1 MRASSSLL
9 ASSGMAIGVTAI
21 AIAVMLLASNFTLIN
36 AQPQQVTSQPGEI
49 ENRRTAAGTATT
61 AAGRIF
67 QSTNDSFSVQVPD
80 GWIIQDVDNAGPAQ
94 LEEVRQGYGILAQV
108 CPGEQQGAAAAAS
121 NASGSSSTNT
131 ISSINASRCQGAQEV
146 IHIIRYPDLDTRL
159 SANNVS
165 TTNNNLTTTIDNI
178 LTYHLQKLQEV
189 GYRGMQIV
197 NSTDMTSNLR
207 DPQTNQTIQ
216 TVPGKLVEMT
226 YSTNFAPNEIKRG
239 YFILTATNS
248 TVPNLGMTKGYGV
261 FYEGNSTTT
270 TTPAEITTA
279 AASLPLP
286 PQVGQVFDS
295 FELIAAPGVAQ
306 ALAEATED
314 DDDDDDNGADDD
326 DDNGADD
333 DDDNGADDDDDNGA
347 DDDDDN
353 GADDDDDNG
362 ADDDDD
368 DGNGEDGNGE
378 DDLEDCTVSPGR
390 DPGDDCDFTPDDAD
404 AAPGVAQ
411 ALAEATEDDDD
422 DDGNGEDGNGE
433 DDLEDCTVSPGRDP
447 GDDCDFTPDD
457 ADADA

>member
-49 ENRRTAAGTATT
+49 ENGTTT
-61 AAGRIF
+61 F
-67 QSTNDSFSVQVPD
+67 QSTSDSFSIQVPS

-94 LEEVRQGYGILAQV
+94 LEEVRQGYGILVQL
-108 CPGEQQGAAAAAS
+108 CPEEQQGAAAAAS
-121 NASGSSSTNT
+121 NASGGSTNT
-131 ISSINASRCQGAQEV
+131 ISNINASRCQGAQEV

-159 SANNVS
+159 SANNVT
-165 TTNNNLTTTIDNI
+165 TTNNNLTTTDNI

-189 GYRGMQIV
+189 GYRSMQIV

-207 DPQTNQTIQ
+207 DPQTNETIT

-248 TVPNLGMTKGYGV
+248 TVPNVGTTKGYGV
-261 FYEGNSTTT
+261 FYEGNSTT

-306 ALAEATED
+306 ALAEAAEGGD
-314 DDDDDDNGADDD
+314 DEDDNGADDD
-326 DDNGADD
+326 DE
-333 DDDNGADDDDDNGA
+333 DDNGADDDDE
-347 DDDDDN
+347 
-353 GADDDDDNG
+353 DDNG

-368 DGNGEDGNGE
+368 DE
-378 DDLEDCTVSPGR
+378 DDNG
-390 DPGDDCDFTPDDAD
+390 A
-404 AAPGVAQ
+404 
-411 ALAEATEDDDD
+411 DDDD
-422 DDGNGEDGNGE
+422 DDEDDNGADGNGGDDNGE

>member
-49 ENRRTAAGTATT
+49 ENGTTT
-61 AAGRIF
+61 F
-67 QSTNDSFSVQVPD
+67 QSTSDSFSIQVPS

-94 LEEVRQGYGILAQV
+94 LEEVRQGYGILVQL
-108 CPGEQQGAAAAAS
+108 CPEEQQGAAAAAS
-121 NASGSSSTNT
+121 NASGGSTNT
-131 ISSINASRCQGAQEV
+131 ISNINASRCQGAQEV

-159 SANNVS
+159 SANNVT
-165 TTNNNLTTTIDNI
+165 TTNNNLTTTDNI

-189 GYRGMQIV
+189 GYRSMQIV

-207 DPQTNQTIQ
+207 DPQTNETIT

-248 TVPNLGMTKGYGV
+248 TVPNVGTTKGYGV

-295 FELIAAPGVAQ
+295 FELIAAPGVVQ

-314 DDDDDDNGADDD
+314 DDDEDNGADDD
-326 DDNGADD
+326 DEDNGADD
-333 DDDNGADDDDDNGA
+333 DDEDNGADDDDGGNDDNDGNDGNDGVSVGGTSA
-347 DDDDDN
+347 DDDYD
-353 GADDDDDNG
+353 GTP
-362 ADDDDD
+362 DD
-368 DGNGEDGNGE
+368 DG
-378 DDLEDCTVSPGR
+378 
-390 DPGDDCDFTPDDAD
+390 A
-404 AAPGVAQ
+404 
-411 ALAEATEDDDD
+411 
-422 DDGNGEDGNGE
+422 
-433 DDLEDCTVSPGRDP
+433 
-447 GDDCDFTPDD
+447 
-457 ADADA
+457 

>member
-49 ENRRTAAGTATT
+49 ENGTTT
-61 AAGRIF
+61 F
-67 QSTNDSFSVQVPD
+67 QSTSDSFSIQVPS

-94 LEEVRQGYGILAQV
+94 LEEVRQGYGILVQL
-108 CPGEQQGAAAAAS
+108 CPEEQQGAAAAAS
-121 NASGSSSTNT
+121 NASGGSTNT
-131 ISSINASRCQGAQEV
+131 ISNINASRCQGAQEV
-146 IHIIRYPDLDTRL
+146 IHIIRYPDLDNRL
-159 SANNVS
+159 QPANNVT
-165 TTNNNLTTTIDNI
+165 TTNNNLTTTDNI

-189 GYRGMQIV
+189 GYRSMQIV

-207 DPQTNQTIQ
+207 DPQTNETIT

-248 TVPNLGMTKGYGV
+248 TVPNVGTTKGYGV
-261 FYEGNSTTT
+261 FYEGNSTT

-314 DDDDDDNGADDD
+314 DDDEDDNGADDE

-333 DDDNGADDDDDNGA
+333 EDDNGADDEDDNGA
-347 DDDDDN
+347 DDEDDN
-353 GADDDDDNG
+353 GADDEDDNG
-362 ADDDDD
+362 ADDEDEDEDDNGAD
-368 DGNGEDGNGE
+368 DEDEDEDDNGADGNGGDDNGE
-378 DDLEDCTVSPGR
+378 DDLEDCTVSPG
-390 DPGDDCDFTPDDAD
+390 G
-404 AAPGVAQ
+404 
-411 ALAEATEDDDD
+411 
-422 DDGNGEDGNGE
+422 
-433 DDLEDCTVSPGRDP
+433 DP

>member
-1 MRASSSLL
+1 MRTSSSLL

-49 ENRRTAAGTATT
+49 ENGTTT
-61 AAGRIF
+61 F
-67 QSTNDSFSVQVPD
+67 QSTSDSFSIQVPS

-94 LEEVRQGYGILAQV
+94 LEEVRQGYGILVQL

-121 NASGSSSTNT
+121 NASGGSTNA
-131 ISSINASRCQGAQEV
+131 ISNINASRCQGAQEV
-146 IHIIRYPDLDTRL
+146 IHIIRYPDLDNRL
-159 SANNVS
+159 QPANNVT
-165 TTNNNLTTTIDNI
+165 TTNNNLTTTDNI

-189 GYRGMQIV
+189 GYRSMQIV

-207 DPQTNQTIQ
+207 DPQTNETIT

-248 TVPNLGMTKGYGV
+248 TVPNVGTTKGYGV

-306 ALAEATED
+306 ALAEAAEGGD
-314 DDDDDDNGADDD
+314 DEDDNGADDD
-326 DDNGADD
+326 DE
-333 DDDNGADDDDDNGA
+333 
-347 DDDDDN
+347 
-353 GADDDDDNG
+353 DDNG

-368 DGNGEDGNGE
+368 DEDDNGADDDDDDEDDNGADDDDDDDDEDDNGADGNGGDDNGE

-404 AAPGVAQ
+404 A
-411 ALAEATEDDDD
+411 
-422 DDGNGEDGNGE
+422 
-433 DDLEDCTVSPGRDP
+433 
-447 GDDCDFTPDD
+447 
-457 ADADA
+457 

>member
-9 ASSGMAIGVTAI
+9 ASSGMAIGVTAT

-189 GYRGMQIV
+189 GYRSMQIV

-207 DPQTNQTIQ
+207 DPQTNETIT

-248 TVPNLGMTKGYGV
+248 TVPNVGTTKGYGV
-261 FYEGNSTTT
+261 FYEGNSST

-279 AASLPLP
+279 AASLPSP
-286 PQVGQVFDS
+286 PVVGQVFDS
-295 FELIAAPGVAQ
+295 FELIAAPEVAQ
-306 ALAEATED
+306 ALAEAAEGGD
-314 DDDDDDNGADDD
+314 DDDDDDEDNGADDDDNGADDD
-326 DDNGADD
+326 DNGADD
-333 DDDNGADDDDDNGA
+333 DDEDDDNGADDDDE
-347 DDDDDN
+347 DDN
-353 GADDDDDNG
+353 N
-362 ADDDDD
+362 
-368 DGNGEDGNGE
+368 
-378 DDLEDCTVSPGR
+378 
-390 DPGDDCDFTPDDAD
+390 
-404 AAPGVAQ
+404 
-411 ALAEATEDDDD
+411 
-422 DDGNGEDGNGE
+422 
-433 DDLEDCTVSPGRDP
+433 
-447 GDDCDFTPDD
+447 
-457 ADADA
+457 

>member
-49 ENRRTAAGTATT
+49 ENGTTT
-61 AAGRIF
+61 F
-67 QSTNDSFSVQVPD
+67 QSTSDSFSIQVPS

-94 LEEVRQGYGILAQV
+94 LEEVRQGYGILVQL
-108 CPGEQQGAAAAAS
+108 CPEEQQGAAAAAS
-121 NASGSSSTNT
+121 NASGGSTNT
-131 ISSINASRCQGAQEV
+131 ISNINASRCQGAQEV
-146 IHIIRYPDLDTRL
+146 IHIIRYPDLDNRL
-159 SANNVS
+159 QPANNVT
-165 TTNNNLTTTIDNI
+165 TTNNNLTTTTDNI

-189 GYRGMQIV
+189 GYRSMQIV

-207 DPQTNQTIQ
+207 DPQTNETIT

-248 TVPNLGMTKGYGV
+248 TVPNVGTTKGYGV
-261 FYEGNSTTT
+261 FYEGNSTT

-314 DDDDDDNGADDD
+314 DDDEDDNGADDE

-333 DDDNGADDDDDNGA
+333 EDDNGADDEDDNGA
-347 DDDDDN
+347 DDEDDN
-353 GADDDDDNG
+353 GADDEDEDEDDNG
-362 ADDDDD
+362 ADDEDEDEDDNGA
-368 DGNGEDGNGE
+368 DGNGGDDNGE
-378 DDLEDCTVSPGR
+378 DDLEDCTVSPG
-390 DPGDDCDFTPDDAD
+390 G
-404 AAPGVAQ
+404 
-411 ALAEATEDDDD
+411 
-422 DDGNGEDGNGE
+422 
-433 DDLEDCTVSPGRDP
+433 DP

>member
-49 ENRRTAAGTATT
+49 ENGTTT
-61 AAGRIF
+61 F
-67 QSTNDSFSVQVPD
+67 QSTSDSFSIQVPS

-94 LEEVRQGYGILAQV
+94 LEEVRQGYGILVQL
-108 CPGEQQGAAAAAS
+108 CPEQQQGAAAAAS
-121 NASGSSSTNT
+121 NASGGSTNT
-131 ISSINASRCQGAQEV
+131 ISNINASRCQGAQEV

-159 SANNVS
+159 SANNVT
-165 TTNNNLTTTIDNI
+165 TTNNNLTTTDNI

-189 GYRGMQIV
+189 GYRSMQIV

-207 DPQTNQTIQ
+207 DPQTNETIT

-248 TVPNLGMTKGYGV
+248 TVPNVGTTKGYGV

-270 TTPAEITTA
+270 TTPAEITTPV
-279 AASLPLP
+279 ASLPP
-286 PQVGQVFDS
+286 PPVVGQVFDS

-314 DDDDDDNGADDD
+314 DDDDDDEDDDNGADD

-333 DDDNGADDDDDNGA
+333 DDNGADDDDEDDDNGA
-347 DDDDDN
+347 DDDD
-353 GADDDDDNG
+353 GE
-362 ADDDDD
+362 
-368 DGNGEDGNGE
+368 NGEGNDEGE
-378 DDLEDCTVSPGR
+378 GNEGGNNPNEFEDCI
-390 DPGDDCDFTPDDAD
+390 
-404 AAPGVAQ
+404 
-411 ALAEATEDDDD
+411 
-422 DDGNGEDGNGE
+422 
-433 DDLEDCTVSPGRDP
+433 
-447 GDDCDFTPDD
+447 
-457 ADADA
+457 

>member
-21 AIAVMLLASNFTLIN
+21 AIAVMLLASNFTIIN

-49 ENRRTAAGTATT
+49 ENGTTT
-61 AAGRIF
+61 F
-67 QSTNDSFSVQVPD
+67 QSTSDSFSIQVPS

-94 LEEVRQGYGILAQV
+94 LEEVRQGYGILVQL
-108 CPGEQQGAAAAAS
+108 CPEEQQGAAAAAS
-121 NASGSSSTNT
+121 NASGGSTNT
-131 ISSINASRCQGAQEV
+131 ISNINASRCQGAQEV

-159 SANNVS
+159 SANNVT
-165 TTNNNLTTTIDNI
+165 TTNNNLTTTDNI

-189 GYRGMQIV
+189 GYRSMQIV

-207 DPQTNQTIQ
+207 DPQTNETIT

-248 TVPNLGMTKGYGV
+248 TVPNVATTKGYGV
-261 FYEGNSTTT
+261 FYEGNSTT

-306 ALAEATED
+306 ALAEAAEGGD
-314 DDDDDDNGADDD
+314 DEDDNGADDD
-326 DDNGADD
+326 DE
-333 DDDNGADDDDDNGA
+333 
-347 DDDDDN
+347 
-353 GADDDDDNG
+353 DDNG

-368 DGNGEDGNGE
+368 DE
-378 DDLEDCTVSPGR
+378 DDNG
-390 DPGDDCDFTPDDAD
+390 A
-404 AAPGVAQ
+404 
-411 ALAEATEDDDD
+411 DDDD
-422 DDGNGEDGNGE
+422 DDEDDNGADDDDDDEDDNGADGNGGDDNGE

>member
-49 ENRRTAAGTATT
+49 ENGTTT
-61 AAGRIF
+61 F
-67 QSTNDSFSVQVPD
+67 QSTSDSFSIQVPS

-94 LEEVRQGYGILAQV
+94 LEEVRQGYGILVQL
-108 CPGEQQGAAAAAS
+108 CPEEQQGAAAAAS
-121 NASGSSSTNT
+121 NASGGSTNT
-131 ISSINASRCQGAQEV
+131 ISNINASRCQGAQEV

-159 SANNVS
+159 STNNVT
-165 TTNNNLTTTIDNI
+165 TTNNNLTTTTDNI

-189 GYRGMQIV
+189 GYRSMQIV

-207 DPQTNQTIQ
+207 DPQTNETIT

-248 TVPNLGMTKGYGV
+248 TVPNVGTTKGYGV

-314 DDDDDDNGADDD
+314 DDDEDDNGADDE

-333 DDDNGADDDDDNGA
+333 EDDNGADDEDDNGA
-347 DDDDDN
+347 DDEDEDEDDN
-353 GADDDDDNG
+353 GADDEDEDEDDNG
-362 ADDDDD
+362 AD
-368 DGNGEDGNGE
+368 GNGGDDNGE
-378 DDLEDCTVSPGR
+378 DDLEDCTVSPG
-390 DPGDDCDFTPDDAD
+390 G
-404 AAPGVAQ
+404 
-411 ALAEATEDDDD
+411 
-422 DDGNGEDGNGE
+422 
-433 DDLEDCTVSPGRDP
+433 DP

>member
-49 ENRRTAAGTATT
+49 ENGTTT
-61 AAGRIF
+61 F
-67 QSTNDSFSVQVPD
+67 QSTSDSFSIQVPS

-94 LEEVRQGYGILAQV
+94 LEEVRQGYGILVQL
-108 CPGEQQGAAAAAS
+108 CPEEQQGAAAAAS
-121 NASGSSSTNT
+121 NASGGSTNT
-131 ISSINASRCQGAQEV
+131 ISNINASRCQGAQEV

-159 SANNVS
+159 SANNVT
-165 TTNNNLTTTIDNI
+165 TTNNNLTTTTDNI

-189 GYRGMQIV
+189 GYRSMQIV

-207 DPQTNQTIQ
+207 DPQTNETIT

-248 TVPNLGMTKGYGV
+248 TVPNVGTTKGYGV
-261 FYEGNSTTT
+261 FYEGNSTTTT

-306 ALAEATED
+306 ALAEAAEGGD
-314 DDDDDDNGADDD
+314 DEDDNGADDD
-326 DDNGADD
+326 DE
-333 DDDNGADDDDDNGA
+333 
-347 DDDDDN
+347 
-353 GADDDDDNG
+353 DDNG

-368 DGNGEDGNGE
+368 DEDDNGADDDDDDEDDNGADDDDDDDDEDDNGADGNGGDDNGE

-404 AAPGVAQ
+404 A
-411 ALAEATEDDDD
+411 
-422 DDGNGEDGNGE
+422 
-433 DDLEDCTVSPGRDP
+433 
-447 GDDCDFTPDD
+447 
-457 ADADA
+457 